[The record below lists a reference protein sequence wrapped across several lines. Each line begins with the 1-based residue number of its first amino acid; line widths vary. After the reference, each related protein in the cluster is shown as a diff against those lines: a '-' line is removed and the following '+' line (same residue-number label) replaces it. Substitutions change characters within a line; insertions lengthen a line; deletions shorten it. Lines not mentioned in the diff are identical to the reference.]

1 MTVVSSQAGLAIP
14 LEDQQLIGTMPEI
27 WSPILSSFQL
37 CVSSGQSLDRLGNRG
52 DMRDDL
58 AEVLFQSFLRK
69 ANVSGSGTDRDV
81 HALTLSIQHLLCRPG
96 RHQPSFQGALRDG
109 FRGAVL
115 ARSAVNRDRKTEWS
129 LVSAV

>member
-1 MTVVSSQAGLAIP
+1 
-14 LEDQQLIGTMPEI
+14 
-27 WSPILSSFQL
+27 
-37 CVSSGQSLDRLGNRG
+37 
-52 DMRDDL
+52 MRDDL